1 MAKAKKKQEV
11 EMTAGNEVVTNLNKV
26 MSPYGITVKDGSYN
40 SIFEGLAKLAMAK
53 KSQSTYDVRNMSNR
67 QVIEFLEQRFKNEN
81 DFFMLV
87 TMSKIKK
94 DGKEY
99 ARIQRST
106 FDTSVLEAILKSNSD
121 TSLLASLANAC
132 SGALNHFREKE
143 AELKAKKEQTE
154 QTEQTEQ
161 EGAQND

>member
-1 MAKAKKKQEV
+1 MAKSTKKKQD
-11 EMTAGNEVVTNLNKV
+11 EVVTNLNRV
-26 MSPYGITVKDGSYN
+26 MSPYGISVKDGSYN

-53 KSQSTYDVRNMSNR
+53 KSQSSYDVRNLSNK
-67 QVIEFLEQRFKNEN
+67 QIIEFLEQRFKDESG
-81 DFFMLV
+81 FFLVV

-99 ARIQRST
+99 AKIQRST
-106 FDTSVLEAILKSNSD
+106 FDTAVLEAILKSNSD
-121 TSLLASLANAC
+121 TSLLAALANAC

-143 AELKAKKEQTE
+143 AELKAQTE

-161 EGAQND
+161 EEGAQND